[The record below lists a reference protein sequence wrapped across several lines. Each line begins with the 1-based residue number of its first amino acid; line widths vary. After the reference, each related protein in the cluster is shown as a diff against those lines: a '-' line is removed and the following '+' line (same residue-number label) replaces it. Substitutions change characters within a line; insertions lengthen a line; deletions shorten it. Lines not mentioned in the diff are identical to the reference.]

1 MVDKIE
7 TLGEARDRIRAL
19 EGELKSARDRVKVLE
34 GTVYTFE
41 NSETFGE
48 FVKEVERL
56 KQRELELIEAN
67 NREVEK
73 RRELA
78 AKLREMED
86 DSTVLP

>member
-1 MVDKIE
+1 MDNI
-7 TLGEARDRIRAL
+7 TSLGEAKDRLRAMEQKLKDAQDRI
-19 EGELKSARDRVKVLE
+19 KVLE

-41 NSETFGE
+41 SSETFGE

-56 KQRELELIEAN
+56 KQRELALIEAN

-78 AKLREMED
+78 AKLRELDNDNPKPED
-86 DSTVLP
+86 